1 MRELE
6 VGLKELIN
14 KAVRS
19 YQGEYYY
26 FDEKGIYQKVEDKEA
41 LKILKNVFLR
51 EDGSTY
57 YLIYN
62 AIYKVENANIFRSAI
77 SKLQVGQTFE
87 DFKVIYGKT
96 EIRRKEKPK
105 GLDRFILKIDS
116 PVFVRLPENS
126 KSNVFDYIHVDVFVV
141 SEWRSDIYEYIK
153 KNQKDIKER
162 VLKSLEKNKKF
173 KKYAVP
179 MNFLRLANAT
189 YSRRR
194 NLIRF
199 VFELKRLKHD
209 HV

>member
-6 VGLKELIN
+6 LGLKDLLN

-19 YQGEYYY
+19 LRGEYYY
-26 FDEKGIYQKVEDKEA
+26 FDENGIYQKVNEKEA
-41 LKILKNVFLR
+41 LKILKNVFQR
-51 EDGSTY
+51 IDGSTY
-57 YLIYN
+57 YLIYDVFC
-62 AIYKVENANIFRSAI
+62 KVENANIFRSAI
-77 SKLQVGQTFE
+77 SKMQVGQTFE
-87 DFKVIYGKT
+87 EFEVIYANT
-96 EIRRKEKPK
+96 EIVKHEKPK

-126 KSNVFDYIHVDVFVV
+126 KPDVFDYIHVDVFVV

-153 KNQKDIKER
+153 ENQKDIKER
-162 VLKSLEKNKKF
+162 VLKSLEQDRKF
-173 KKYAVP
+173 KKYALP
-179 MNFLRLANAT
+179 MNFLKLENAT

>member
-6 VGLKELIN
+6 LGLKDLLN

-19 YQGEYYY
+19 LRGEYYY
-26 FDEKGIYQKVEDKEA
+26 FDEHGIYQKVKEKEA
-41 LKILKNVFLR
+41 LKILKNVFQR
-51 EDGSTY
+51 IDGSTY
-57 YLIYN
+57 YGLYPEIYRL
-62 AIYKVENANIFRSAI
+62 ENANIFRSAI
-77 SKLQVGQTFE
+77 SKMQVGQTFE
-87 DFKVIYGKT
+87 DFKEIYGKT
-96 EIRRKEKPK
+96 EIKRKEKPK

-126 KSNVFDYIHVDVFVV
+126 KPDVFDYIHVDVFVV

-153 KNQKDIKER
+153 ENQKDIKER
-162 VLKSLEKNKKF
+162 VLKSLEQDRKF

-179 MNFLRLANAT
+179 MNFLKLANAT